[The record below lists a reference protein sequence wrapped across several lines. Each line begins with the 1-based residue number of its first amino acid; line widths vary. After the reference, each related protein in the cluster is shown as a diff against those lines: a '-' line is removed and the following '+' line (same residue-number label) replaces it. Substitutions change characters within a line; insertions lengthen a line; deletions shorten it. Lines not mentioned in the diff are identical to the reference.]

1 MKGMATRR
9 RDEGRQ
15 PRKRHQKQD
24 QIGGHHDE
32 VAMGEVHQ
40 PHDAEDQAGR
50 RKQRVEPAE
59 QDPLDDGI
67 DPDHAA
73 APK

>member
-1 MKGMATRR
+1 MATAAATKGDRPVK
-9 RDEGRQ
+9 RDQE
-15 PRKRHQKQD
+15 QD
-24 QIGGHHDE
+24 QIGAQHDQ
-32 VAMGEVHQ
+32 VAMGEIDQ
-40 PHDAEDQAGR
+40 PHDAEHQRQAGSE
-50 RKQRVEPAE
+50 QRVQPAK